1 MTPEQRFDIVFYRMT
16 SAKRLL
22 KEIEAHIQQ
31 GYYNTAV
38 NRMYYSCFYAV
49 SALLLHNGIE
59 GVKTHDGV
67 RQMFGKHFIQT
78 GTFPREWGRFYTII
92 FACRSDA
99 DYEDF
104 KDYDLKTTE
113 GMFPQVKA
121 FIELIDQHIFRLSQ
135 T

>member
-22 KEIEAHIQQ
+22 KKIEDHIRQ

-38 NRMYYSCFYAV
+38 NRMYYACFYAV
-49 SALLLHNGIE
+49 SALLLQNGIE
-59 GVKTHDGV
+59 GVKSHEGV

-78 GTFPREWGRFYTII
+78 GVFPKDWGRFYTII
-92 FACRSDA
+92 FASRSDA

-104 KDYDLKTTE
+104 VDYDQKTTE
-113 GMFPQVKA
+113 GMFPQVKT
-121 FIELIDQHIFRLSQ
+121 FIELIDKQIFGV
-135 T
+135 